1 LAYHWLQIYNPFP
14 ILEPIYLLIRCPKRF
29 AWFKNM
35 VYVFLTGGD
44 YRQETDI
51 DIPIISSR
59 KLQVAKLK
67 NLPPLLFEVD

>member
-1 LAYHWLQIYNPFP
+1 
-14 ILEPIYLLIRCPKRF
+14 
-29 AWFKNM
+29 M